1 MYASDNIEL
10 HVYIHG
16 PFMVMFYSA
25 AKLDDLK
32 KEFWL
37 KPLTEIYQMCVLSN
51 MYMII
56 IIYIIDGSTM
66 GCQKDTT

>member
-32 KEFWL
+32 KSFDWNPWQ
-37 KPLTEIYQMCVLSN
+37 KYIRCVYCQICIYN
-51 MYMII
+51 Y
-56 IIYIIDGSTM
+56 IYIIDGSAK